1 MEIIASLLS
10 EPSADQAACSSTS
23 MSAVTGSA
31 CAHLLQSTCCS
42 RVGIPTPPQ
51 AHRNPSMGLVGLV
64 QREQVQVKKYFSN
77 SSSWRRSRGAVL
89 SIYDIKISAFA
100 GMSSSARTWRVRPS
114 KSMTA
119 LGVQSWFMLA
129 ASGSKAIPMGSKVSV
144 TRVTEF
150 TSTCIII
157 LQPPLSNTITRR
169 KKENGKDPTNSTI

>member
-10 EPSADQAACSSTS
+10 ELSADQAACSSTS

-31 CAHLLQSTCCS
+31 CAHLLQSTCCCS

-89 SIYDIKISAFA
+89 SIYDIRISAFA
-100 GMSSSARTWRVRPS
+100 GMSSSARTWSFRPS

-150 TSTCIII
+150 TSTYDI
-157 LQPPLSNTITRR
+157 LYYNLHRQHNH
-169 KKENGKDPTNSTI
+169 